1 MPRNWRFQPHDESQV
16 RQLSRDLKISPLT
29 AQVLISR
36 GFTAKEGAVGFLQP
50 QLNDLL
56 EPDLL
61 PGLADAADRIVTA
74 VRDKRRITIYGDYD
88 VDGVTATSI
97 LWHCLQLAGAT
108 VDYYIPSRLEEGYG
122 INCDA
127 IRQLHQEDP
136 KRLLVS
142 VDCGITSVKEAALAR
157 ELGLDLL
164 ITDHHTMCETL
175 PDAVGL
181 VHPRLPGSDYP
192 FPHLCGAGV
201 AFKLAWGICQRL
213 GDGRKASPQ
222 MREFLKSAV
231 GLAAI
236 GTVADVVPLLGENRI
251 IVRYG
256 LATLLERSTP
266 GLKALLKV
274 AGLSS
279 NKTLDAEDIGFGI
292 APRINAA
299 GRLGQ
304 ARLAVELLTTDNTAR
319 AEALAEYLDQ
329 LNKNRRT
336 VERRMLKQAKE
347 IVAANPEWES
357 HGALVIANEEWH
369 PGVIG
374 IVANRVAEHFQKPT
388 ILIAMESQSMIGQG
402 SGRTFAG
409 FDLHAALAAC
419 AEHLQS
425 FGGHQAAA
433 GLKIAAG
440 CIDAF
445 RLAFAGAVTQ
455 RNSEGGPRDDGAL
468 EIDAEVRLA
477 DVTHRAVNELNK
489 LGPFGEQNRKPVF
502 AATRVELVEPPRKM
516 GEGDRHLSLKVK
528 QYGTVLRAVAFGR
541 GEWADEIAAAR
552 GPLSISFAPGIN
564 HFRGQEN
571 VELQLVDWIAES
583 ARDGVSNVQSFED
596 VAAR

>member
-16 RQLSRDLKISPLT
+16 RQLCYELKISPLT

-36 GFTAKEGAVGFLQP
+36 GFTAREPAVGFLQP
-50 QLNDLL
+50 QLTHLH
-56 EPDLL
+56 EPDRL
-61 PGLADAADRIVTA
+61 PGLASAADRVVAAI
-74 VRDKRRITIYGDYD
+74 RDKRRITIYGDYD

-122 INCDA
+122 LNCDA

-136 KRLLVS
+136 RRLLVS
-142 VDCGITSVKEAALAR
+142 VDCGIASVKEAELAR
-157 ELGLDLL
+157 ELGLELV
-164 ITDHHTMCETL
+164 ITDHHQFGDTL
-175 PDAVGL
+175 PDAAGL
-181 VHPRLPGSDYP
+181 VHPRLPGSEYP

-213 GDGRKASPQ
+213 GEGRKASPR

-236 GTVADVVPLLGENRI
+236 GTVADVVSLLGENRV

-256 LATLLERSTP
+256 LMTLLERPSP

-274 AGLSS
+274 AELGG
-279 NKTLDAEDIGFGI
+279 NKALDAEDIGFGI

-304 ARLAVELLTTDNTAR
+304 ARLAVELLTTDNAAR
-319 AEALAEYLDQ
+319 AAALAEYLDQ

-336 VERRMLKQAKE
+336 VERRMFKQAKE
-347 IVAANPEWES
+347 IVAANSEWES
-357 HGALVIANEEWH
+357 HGALVIAHDDWH
-369 PGVIG
+369 AGVIG
-374 IVANRVAEHFQKPT
+374 IVANRVAEHYQKPT
-388 ILIAMESQSMIGQG
+388 VLISLDAQTRIGQG
-402 SGRTFAG
+402 SGRTFG
-409 FDLHAALAAC
+409 SFDLHAALSGC
-419 AEHLQS
+419 VSHLLT

-433 GLKIAAG
+433 GLKISADN
-440 CIDAF
+440 IDAF
-445 RLAFAGAVTQ
+445 RAQFCNLAAQTRNGDAG
-455 RNSEGGPRDDGAL
+455 RDDWPL
-468 EIDAEVRLA
+468 DIDAEVRLA
-477 DVTHRAVNELNK
+477 DVTHKAVYELNQ

-502 AATRVELVEPPRKM
+502 ASTRVELVEPPRKM

-528 QYGTVLRAVAFGR
+528 QYGTILRAVAFGR

-552 GPLSISFAPGIN
+552 GTLAISFAPGIN
-564 HFRGQEN
+564 RFRGQEN
-571 VELQLVDWIAES
+571 VELQLVDWRDES
-583 ARDGVSNVQSFED
+583 NGNSSCD
-596 VAAR
+596 AASLENLAAK